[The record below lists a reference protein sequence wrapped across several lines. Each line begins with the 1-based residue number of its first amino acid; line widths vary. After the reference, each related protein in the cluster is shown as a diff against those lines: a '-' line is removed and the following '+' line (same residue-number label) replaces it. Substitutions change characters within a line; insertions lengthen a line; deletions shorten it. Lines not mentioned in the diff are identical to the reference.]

1 MGSGKNLAIKIIA
14 GIQRRELSYQ
24 MLPSLGPLKYD
35 QNSKTGQAIS
45 YFRLII
51 DEFIIALI
59 SLVETD
65 SYIID

>member
-1 MGSGKNLAIKIIA
+1 MGSGEELAIKIVT

-35 QNSKTGQAIS
+35 HNSKKGQANS
-45 YFRLII
+45 YFRIII
-51 DEFIIALI
+51 DEFMIVL
-59 SLVETD
+59 SLVETE